1 LHGRQ
6 KKFVDLN
13 GSTEASGDL
22 KSVVLHSM
30 TMTSCTSDFDVP
42 VGVKMSA
49 VDSSTFGLTGEAY
62 SHIVAPKTSTHAPRV
77 LQKDD
82 VALGA
87 RRANSTHHQL
97 QLTTSSTHHQPQ
109 LQLTTSSTHHQL
121 NSPPAQLTTNS
132 N

>member
-87 RRANSTHHQL
+87 RRANSTHHEF
-97 QLTTSSTHHQPQ
+97 
-109 LQLTTSSTHHQL
+109 
-121 NSPPAQLTTNS
+121 NSPPAQLTTNPNS
-132 N
+132 NSPRAQLTTNPNSN